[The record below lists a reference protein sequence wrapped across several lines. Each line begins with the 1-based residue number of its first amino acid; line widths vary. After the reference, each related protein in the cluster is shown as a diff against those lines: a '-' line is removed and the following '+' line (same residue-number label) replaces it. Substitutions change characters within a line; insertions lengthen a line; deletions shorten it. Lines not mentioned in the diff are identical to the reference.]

1 MFVALLLLPG
11 ASAHAAAA
19 ARAHAAAAA
28 RAHAAG
34 PAGGRAAPPARAQA
48 GPPTRLRADW
58 RWPLHGP
65 LVGHF
70 RVTPRLRYAGGQ
82 RRGID
87 VAAPPGTAV
96 RAACAGRVTFTGS
109 LPRFG
114 RAVSM
119 RCGALIATYLRLARV
134 QVARGAIVAPGQP
147 LGTLGAAGVLRLG
160 ARRAADR
167 RGYLDPLRLLRD
179 PDPQLPDLGPA
190 PRSRRP
196 RAEWPARPRARPLA
210 APPRLLSA
218 RRRPLVAPPPAT
230 HARSPRAAPTPAPRL
245 APLPARA
252 ARHRLPW
259 PAYPALALIAT
270 ALPVGGL
277 VHRRRRGRRTVGA
290 ATAR

>member
-11 ASAHAAAA
+11 ASAHAAAPA
-19 ARAHAAAAA
+19 APPPAVARTASPAAAAPTA
-28 RAHAAG
+28 PPAAAH
-34 PAGGRAAPPARAQA
+34 APPARAQA
-48 GPPTRLRADW
+48 GPPARLRADW

-65 LVGHF
+65 LVGRF
-70 RVTPRLRYAGGQ
+70 RVTPRAPYARGQ
-82 RRGID
+82 HRGVD
-87 VAAPPGTAV
+87 VAAPPGTLV

-134 QVARGAIVAPGQP
+134 KVSRGAIVAPGQP

-160 ARRAADR
+160 ARRADNRHA
-167 RGYLDPLRLLRD
+167 YVDPVTLLRD
-179 PDPQLPDLGPA
+179 PDPRLPVLGPA

-196 RAEWPARPRARPLA
+196 RAVWPARPRTLAPRPSASPGAPQRA
-210 APPRLLSA
+210 APASQ
-218 RRRPLVAPPPAT
+218 
-230 HARSPRAAPTPAPRL
+230 PRAA
-245 APLPARA
+245 
-252 ARHRLPW
+252 HQHLPW

-277 VHRRRRGRRTVGA
+277 VRRRHRGRHAVGA

>member
-11 ASAHAAAA
+11 ASAHAAGP
-19 ARAHAAAAA
+19 ARAH
-28 RAHAAG
+28 
-34 PAGGRAAPPARAQA
+34 AAPPARAQA

-70 RVTPRLRYAGGQ
+70 RLTPRVPYAGGQ

-87 VAAPPGTAV
+87 VVAPPGTAV

-134 QVARGAIVAPGQP
+134 QVARGAIIAPGQP

-160 ARRAADR
+160 ARRATDR
-167 RGYLDPLRLLRD
+167 RAYLDPLTLLRD
-179 PDPQLPDLGPA
+179 PDPRLPDLGPA

-196 RAEWPARPRARPLA
+196 GVERPQRPRLPAARPPVVAPHALTPRPPA
-210 APPRLLSA
+210 APASP
-218 RRRPLVAPPPAT
+218 
-230 HARSPRAAPTPAPRL
+230 PRAAPTPPPRLVPAPR
-245 APLPARA
+245 RA
-252 ARHRLPW
+252 VPHRLPW

-270 ALPVGGL
+270 ALPVGGVVRL
-277 VHRRRRGRRTVGA
+277 RRRGRHAVGA
-290 ATAR
+290 ATAH